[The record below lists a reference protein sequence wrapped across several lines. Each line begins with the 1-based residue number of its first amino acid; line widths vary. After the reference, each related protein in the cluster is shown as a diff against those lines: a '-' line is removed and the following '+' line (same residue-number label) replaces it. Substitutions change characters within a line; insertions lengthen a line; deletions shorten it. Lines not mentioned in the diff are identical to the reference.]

1 MKTKIVYVVISD
13 EDDYYLEQALVSVYS
28 VRLYNPN
35 SQILLLI
42 DSETNATI
50 VGKREAILQYVSQKI
65 VIDVP
70 KQYSKM
76 QKSRFLKTTL
86 RQYIEGD
93 FLFIDSD
100 TIITGDLSD
109 IDNIPFDI
117 AAVPDQHVV
126 IRYNWLRGSIK
137 KWAMLLDWKFSED
150 ALYFNSGVFYVKDR
164 PITHAF
170 YKNWF
175 TIWNKSSSKGLHI
188 DQPSLAKTD
197 ELHNHIIGELDGI
210 WNCQVNENG
219 LPYLMDA
226 KIIHYFAS
234 GRKGKRNNPYS
245 FYNSTI
251 YEKIKEEGKVGIE
264 LHNKILKAKSA
275 FDSPCVIIGNTDIPF
290 FFSDTHQIYLKAKYF
305 FVLIEFVSSILMSI
319 GRLIKRL

>member
-109 IDNIPFDI
+109 IDDISFDI
-117 AAVPDQHVV
+117 AHHQSSFVAN
-126 IRYNWLRGSIK
+126 IRRNLI
-137 KWAMLLDWKFSED
+137 
-150 ALYFNSGVFYVKDR
+150 
-164 PITHAF
+164 
-170 YKNWF
+170 
-175 TIWNKSSSKGLHI
+175 
-188 DQPSLAKTD
+188 LAKI
-197 ELHNHIIGELDGI
+197 LIY
-210 WNCQVNENG
+210 VNG
-219 LPYLMDA
+219 
-226 KIIHYFAS
+226 
-234 GRKGKRNNPYS
+234 
-245 FYNSTI
+245 
-251 YEKIKEEGKVGIE
+251 
-264 LHNKILKAKSA
+264 
-275 FDSPCVIIGNTDIPF
+275 
-290 FFSDTHQIYLKAKYF
+290 
-305 FVLIEFVSSILMSI
+305 
-319 GRLIKRL
+319 